1 MPEQGGRNIWC
12 MTKRDEEASGVRA
25 VGFVQDQREVLQSK
39 LELLECGNGPV
50 LNQMNRFKL
59 INGTVYSLG
68 FDLGSVFSLDPP
80 PPKKNKTN
88 INIDA
93 LESKVG
99 RTVTCVNMEDGRLSG
114 QEHVHVKELN
124 SLFSV

>member
-1 MPEQGGRNIWC
+1 

-80 PPKKNKTN
+80 CPPPKKQQ
-88 INIDA
+88 I
-93 LESKVG
+93 
-99 RTVTCVNMEDGRLSG
+99 
-114 QEHVHVKELN
+114 
-124 SLFSV
+124 

>member
-1 MPEQGGRNIWC
+1 M
-12 MTKRDEEASGVRA
+12 RA

-80 PPKKNKTN
+80 CPPKKTTN

-93 LESKVG
+93 LESKAG

-124 SLFSV
+124 SLIFSV